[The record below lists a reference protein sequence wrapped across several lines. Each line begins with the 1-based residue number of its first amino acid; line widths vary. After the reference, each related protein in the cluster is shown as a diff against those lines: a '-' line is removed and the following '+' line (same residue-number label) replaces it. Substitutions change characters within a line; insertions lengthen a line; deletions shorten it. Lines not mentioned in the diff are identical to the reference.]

1 MASLNGSSPGRR
13 RLPRLGLLA
22 LGAILAV
29 TAGAGEMPDYLRVAL
44 AQFSAEVPKGWAY
57 TLTTVRNEQKVTERY
72 NPARPPAEQWTLL
85 RHNGHAPS
93 ADEIEQYAKS
103 RAGGPAA
110 TPQATF
116 QKTDIEPGSIALV
129 REDAERGEFR
139 CTFREE
145 STGADKMLGHLALRL
160 TVSKRQ
166 PRVEQFVLELV
177 APYSPVL
184 SVKMR
189 ELRVQMTFA
198 PPAKDR
204 PGLPATNSSHFLGRI
219 FFFLSV
225 EENLHVT
232 YSDFART
239 D

>member
-1 MASLNGSSPGRR
+1 
-13 RLPRLGLLA
+13 
-22 LGAILAV
+22 
-29 TAGAGEMPDYLRVAL
+29 MPDYLRKAL

-57 TLTTVRNEQKVTERY
+57 TLTTVRNDQLVTERY
-72 NPARPPAEQWTLL
+72 DPARPPAEQWTLL
-85 RHNGHAPS
+85 RHNGQAPS
-93 ADEIEQYAKS
+93 AREIEQYAKS
-103 RAGGPAA
+103 RADGPSA

-116 QKTDIEPGSIALV
+116 QKADIEPGSVELV

-139 CTFREE
+139 CTFRAE
-145 STGADKMLGHLALRL
+145 SAGADKMLGHLALRL
-160 TVSKRQ
+160 TVSKQQ

-198 PPAKDR
+198 PPAADR

-219 FFFLSV
+219 FFFFSV
-225 EENLHVT
+225 EENLRVT
-232 YSDFART
+232 YSDFARAG
-239 D
+239 